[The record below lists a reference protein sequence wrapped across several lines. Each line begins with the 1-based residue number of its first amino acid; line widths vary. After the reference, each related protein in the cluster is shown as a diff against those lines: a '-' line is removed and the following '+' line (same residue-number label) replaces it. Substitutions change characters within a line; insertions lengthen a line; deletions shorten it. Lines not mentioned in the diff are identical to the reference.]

1 MKNLNKLKDFVLR
14 HPFLFGILFSL
25 CSGLIL
31 SLGLYAL
38 SLIRLISWSHP
49 FMADSFTELLAEMI
63 SLVCWIIICSAFFV
77 YPPVL
82 TLSETLFLIL
92 IPGQVEY
99 QKKTR
104 LVDLTTV
111 LLGVFYSYIYLEI
124 GREVVFSADWPV
136 TLANAAKHTPIYTE
150 SVPAVLFI
158 ILVSVLGYFAV
169 NFIPLREIP
178 PLLMVLSL
186 AAMYLGTLLSIV
198 WGVQISVLES
208 PFDLFLLLLPV
219 NCILITA
226 RSVITKV
233 REWKLFSCTFPPHKI
248 NRVPVLAQADSL
260 LQNSGSWPLAA
271 FLLMWPL
278 LGILIA
284 MLLLFGQSP
293 DILIKA
299 FTETSEWNLSQKVSP
314 QNVYYDEHYLCTV
327 AAGGHKKIVKPLRRG
342 VRHGHEVIVNRQ
354 LCVANAFEQILEERT
369 PRFHKAVRRFY
380 DTYGFPVAK
389 LIKSRYMADMIYYL
403 MKPLEWTFV
412 SVLYLT
418 EAHPEDRIALQY
430 TGKSLRD
437 FK

>member
-1 MKNLNKLKDFVLR
+1 MKKLNQMKDLFLR
-14 HPFLFGILFSL
+14 HPFLFGILLSL
-25 CSGLIL
+25 CGGLITA
-31 SLGLYAL
+31 LGLYAF
-38 SLIRLISWSHP
+38 SLIRLISGHH
-49 FMADSFTELLAEMI
+49 FRADSFTELLAEMI
-63 SLVCWIIICSAFFV
+63 SLVLWIIICSAFFV

-111 LLGVFYSYIYLEI
+111 LLGMFYSYLYLGI

-136 TLANAAKHTPIYTE
+136 TLANAAKHTPIYSG
-150 SVPAVLFI
+150 SVPALLFI
-158 ILVSVLGYFAV
+158 ILVSILGYFAV
-169 NFIPLREIP
+169 NFIPLHKMP
-178 PLLMVLSL
+178 PLLLVLGL

-248 NRVPVLAQADSL
+248 NRVPVLALADSL

-284 MLLLFGQSP
+284 VLLLFGQSP
-293 DILIKA
+293 DIIIKA

-380 DTYGFPVAK
+380 DTYGFPIAR

-430 TGKSLRD
+430 TGINLKD

>member
-1 MKNLNKLKDFVLR
+1 MKDLFLR
-14 HPFLFGILFSL
+14 HPFLFGILLSL
-25 CSGLIL
+25 CGGLITA
-31 SLGLYAL
+31 LGLYAF
-38 SLIRLISWSHP
+38 SLIRLISGHH
-49 FMADSFTELLAEMI
+49 FRADSFTELLAEMI
-63 SLVCWIIICSAFFV
+63 SLVLWIIICSAFFV

-111 LLGVFYSYIYLEI
+111 LLGMFYSYLYLGI

-136 TLANAAKHTPIYTE
+136 TLANAAKHTPIYSG
-150 SVPAVLFI
+150 SVPALLFI
-158 ILVSVLGYFAV
+158 ILVSILGYFAV
-169 NFIPLREIP
+169 NFIPLHKMP
-178 PLLMVLSL
+178 PLLLVLGL

-248 NRVPVLAQADSL
+248 NRVPVLALADSL

-284 MLLLFGQSP
+284 VLLLFGQSP
-293 DILIKA
+293 DIIIKA

-380 DTYGFPVAK
+380 DTYGFPIAR

-430 TGKSLRD
+430 TGKNLKD